1 MVFSTQYLTGTTQKR
16 RGEHKIKQVYYVP
29 QYCHTIK
36 GRVMYSEI
44 KMNEQELTHLDE
56 NTMKEGKK
64 AWQLEGGQYLIPG

>member
-1 MVFSTQYLTGTTQKR
+1 
-16 RGEHKIKQVYYVP
+16 
-29 QYCHTIK
+29 
-36 GRVMYSEI
+36 MYSEI